1 MISIIILLL
10 ILVSAYI
17 LTKSNNVYEKFKYD
31 KSFDTPLI
39 MREPNLDK
47 ESSIKDNNLV
57 FTEIEFYN
65 LIDKFPTKPYKYQ
78 YDELPDYEYD
88 YSTKL
93 NVAKISDTTIKKTIN
108 SVFISLSDY
117 LNKEVGKIPEICN
130 KLTPCILKLERYTVL
145 KVGISKNGTICIEG
159 QMLVSFIKRDS
170 FYLINFVCSTED
182 NMSIH
187 QMDFIGYDIKSNFF
201 NNNFDNDLLYK
212 NFVSIDEPNK
222 QIIQNDV
229 VVNDIIK
236 KRELLEQSQY
246 KCYGKEAINEIECE
260 TGDKKGVWDKD
271 CLNDYECP
279 FFKSN
284 KNYPNNYGGCKNG
297 KCELPLGITSISP
310 HKYTNIDKAVCYNC
324 LEGINCCSD
333 QNDKSKYPKLKSP
346 DYKFID
352 DNKTRIEYNMKLN

>member
-47 ESSIKDNNLV
+47 ESSIKGNNLV

-117 LNKEVGKIPEICN
+117 LNKKVGKIPEICN

-182 NMSIH
+182 NMSVH

-222 QIIQNDV
+222 RIIKNV
-229 VVNDIIK
+229 VVYDIIK
-236 KRELLEQSQY
+236 KRELLEQ
-246 KCYGKEAINEIECE
+246 AI
-260 TGDKKGVWDKD
+260 
-271 CLNDYECP
+271 
-279 FFKSN
+279 
-284 KNYPNNYGGCKNG
+284 
-297 KCELPLGITSISP
+297 
-310 HKYTNIDKAVCYNC
+310 
-324 LEGINCCSD
+324 
-333 QNDKSKYPKLKSP
+333 
-346 DYKFID
+346 
-352 DNKTRIEYNMKLN
+352 